1 MDAGVRPARE
11 PNLTLLVRRRSM
23 VQSSVLQRSSRDW
36 GFGNE
41 RAGQRRA
48 VGRRGGSS
56 PRWSGL
62 RQRRAAR
69 WYESRLPCHSARERL
84 SPPALPPPPER
95 AFDLPAFL
103 PAKPDLSD
111 KKAGYFTNVDGMN
124 RFALVAVDPER
135 PQEII
140 GVVSFDRERSPER
153 AEYAAEVED
162 KWQGRGLGMALT
174 RRLIEAALKRGIRGL
189 LSSATA
195 ADQVGCVRLDPGCR
209 GNLPSSSAG
218 GPLVGR
224 RGYAP
229 HATVSQNGLC
239 VVLNAHPA
247 VHRRSRIT
255 LAPVRY
261 RRGHKPHPRL
271 RLSDRHAGR
280 PLLRRHRSVAA
291 PLRRPHRRE
300 IHPRSGGLYPRH
312 SRVVQSLE
320 APYPVLHRQALL
332 QEEVRREKDPGS
344 LLGPVARRNRPER
357 AERRPGRCGEGDDA
371 ARPRLAVVAPR
382 DGSEGRACT
391 IAAALFTRVR
401 GRRILRSSDATLV
414 L

>member
-84 SPPALPPPPER
+84 SPTALPPPPER

-103 PAKPDLSD
+103 PAKPELSN

-140 GVVSFDRERSPER
+140 GVVSFDREGSPER

-162 KWQGRGLGMALT
+162 RWQGRGLGMALT

-195 ADQVGCVRLDPGCR
+195 ADQVGRVRHDPGCR
-209 GNLPSSSAG
+209 GNLPSSTAG

-229 HATVSQNGLC
+229 HAAVSQSGLC
-239 VVLNAHPA
+239 VVLYAHPA
-247 VHRRSRIT
+247 VHRRSRVT

-261 RRGHKPHPRL
+261 RRGHQPYPRL
-271 RLSDRHAGR
+271 RLSHGDACTGV
-280 PLLRRHRSVAA
+280 LRRRDGDASCPPNAHRPREASAA
-291 PLRRPHRRE
+291 RHRGL
-300 IHPRSGGLYPRH
+300 HPPDSGAVH
-312 SRVVQSLE
+312 SLQI
-320 APYPVLHRQALL
+320 PYPILHRQALL
-332 QEEVRREKDPGS
+332 P
-344 LLGPVARRNRPER
+344 
-357 AERRPGRCGEGDDA
+357 
-371 ARPRLAVVAPR
+371 
-382 DGSEGRACT
+382 
-391 IAAALFTRVR
+391 
-401 GRRILRSSDATLV
+401 
-414 L
+414 